1 MFLLVGILI
10 RLAITFSLKSFDEF
24 LCLNFISNSFKF
36 SVLLQ
41 SELILGYFLDKLT
54 DILIFLNDIE
64 VLNFTDAD

>member
-1 MFLLVGILI
+1 MLALLTML
-10 RLAITFSLKSFDEF
+10 FSAT
-24 LCLNFISNSFKF
+24 LCLNFISNPFKF